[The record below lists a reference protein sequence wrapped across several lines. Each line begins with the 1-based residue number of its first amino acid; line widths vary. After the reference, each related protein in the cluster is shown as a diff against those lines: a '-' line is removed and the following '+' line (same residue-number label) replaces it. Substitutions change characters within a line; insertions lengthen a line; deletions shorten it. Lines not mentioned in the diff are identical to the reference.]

1 VTIPI
6 LRNLAPGRGP
16 GSCRGSNVELFHEN
30 WRDYLHDLAES
41 FPSAAVLAA
50 PADSGNPAATDFD
63 EASALVFEVRI
74 DPKHREI
81 TFHTEPDEDGAPFPV
96 VPLTIR
102 RRVDQLETASSPEFS
117 MLWVSG
123 QGRVPADRVP
133 VEGDGG
139 PARTCCVRRN
149 GAIAGVAVSAEDH
162 RVVFL
167 YFPGQEAGPAGPG
180 RTPGA
185 PSGPA

>member
-1 VTIPI
+1 M
-6 LRNLAPGRGP
+6 
-16 GSCRGSNVELFHEN
+16 LFHED

-41 FPSAAVLAA
+41 YPSAAVVAA
-50 PADSGNPAATDFD
+50 PADAGDPTATDFD
-63 EASALVFEVRI
+63 EASVLVFEVRI
-74 DPKHREI
+74 DHKHREI

-102 RRVDQLETASSPEFS
+102 RLMNQLKTASNPEFS

-123 QGRVPADRVP
+123 QVRVPADRAP
-133 VEGDGG
+133 IEGDDG
-139 PARTCCVRRN
+139 PSRTYYVRQN
-149 GAIAGVAVSAEDH
+149 GAIAGVAVSVEDH

-167 YFPGQEAGPAGPG
+167 YLLNHEAGSAGPG

-185 PSGPA
+185 PSDPA